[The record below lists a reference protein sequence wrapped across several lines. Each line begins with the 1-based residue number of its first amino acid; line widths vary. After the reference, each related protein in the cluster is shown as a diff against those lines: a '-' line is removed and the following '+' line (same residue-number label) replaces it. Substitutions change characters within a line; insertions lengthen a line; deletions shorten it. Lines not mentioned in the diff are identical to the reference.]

1 MCWTGHGWTP
11 SGYSFH
17 FAFSYR
23 ICFGCWQLTLTSIY
37 YCLSI
42 LQVNNAGIVG
52 KGTIENTSLED
63 FDKVMNI
70 NMRLVL
76 FPFTCQVSKLHM
88 YSIVWNIPEVHC
100 IIFLQSC
107 ITMVLVL
114 LVFQICIL
122 PNIIG
127 CALPDR
133 NERLDQCCI
142 DYYNQTK
149 YLLNSKEELSSETSN
164 LRNVWLI
171 PNFLNSFGELI
182 SFLQC

>member
-1 MCWTGHGWTP
+1 MLALLVKGPLKTHPLKILTKLWTSTCGW
-11 SGYSFH
+11 Y
-17 FAFSYR
+17 
-23 ICFGCWQLTLTSIY
+23 CFPLLAKYQND
-37 YCLSI
+37 
-42 LQVNNAGIVG
+42 V
-52 KGTIENTSLED
+52 
-63 FDKVMNI
+63 
-70 NMRLVL
+70 
-76 FPFTCQVSKLHM
+76 
-88 YSIVWNIPEVHC
+88 YSIVWNVPKVHC
-100 IIFLQSC
+100 IIFLQSF

-164 LRNVWLI
+164 LRNVWLT
-171 PNFLNSFGELI
+171 PNFLTSFGELI

>member
-1 MCWTGHGWTP
+1 MTT
-11 SGYSFH
+11 YTKLSF
-17 FAFSYR
+17 
-23 ICFGCWQLTLTSIY
+23 W
-37 YCLSI
+37 SI
-42 LQVNNAGIVG
+42 LQVNNAGIAG
-52 KGTIENTSLED
+52 KGTIKNTSLED

-70 NMRLVL
+70 NVRLVVSPFC
-76 FPFTCQVSKLHM
+76 FPFLAKYQNLIMCN
-88 YSIVWNIPEVHC
+88 IVWNVPKVHC
-100 IIFLQSC
+100 IIFLQSF

-164 LRNVWLI
+164 LRNV
-171 PNFLNSFGELI
+171 
-182 SFLQC
+182 